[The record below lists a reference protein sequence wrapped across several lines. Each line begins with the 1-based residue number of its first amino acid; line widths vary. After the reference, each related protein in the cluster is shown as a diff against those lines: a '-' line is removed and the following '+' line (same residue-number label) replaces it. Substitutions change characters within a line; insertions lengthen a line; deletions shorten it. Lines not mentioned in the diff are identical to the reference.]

1 MKWTSI
7 AAIYFLLWFF
17 ALFLV
22 LPFHGRRRGDEDAA
36 VVPGQELGAPVSIR
50 PWRIV
55 LQVTFVSAVMFA
67 IYYAIYSSG
76 IVTLG
81 TIPDPQ

>member
-1 MKWTSI
+1 MQWTSM

-22 LPFHGRRRGDEDAA
+22 LPFHGRRRGDVDET

-55 LQVTFVSAVMFA
+55 LQVTVVSAIMFA
-67 IYYAIYSSG
+67 AYYAVYSSG

-81 TIPDPQ
+81 TIPDTQ